1 MKNLLVA
8 VLIGASGAAL
18 VSGCGM
24 LEKQGAYSDD
34 ARFDQVVREV
44 RLSVDSGSVRIVAGE
59 TSSVHRTVHYRGDRP
74 DVSTFR
80 MEGDTLVLDSCEVS
94 GCWVDYDVVVP
105 RGVAVDGD
113 IDSGQAEVQDAST
126 VSLAVSS
133 GDLTVTRP
141 SGAVSVEADSGRVTL
156 AETQDAVTV
165 RADSSDVE
173 VRAAKA
179 APLVARVDSGT
190 IDVRVPRGDYNTTLR
205 VDSGRI
211 DNRIGHD
218 PTGTPLEARA
228 NSGTIT
234 LDFG

>member
-8 VLIGASGAAL
+8 ILLGASGAAL

-24 LEKQGAYSDD
+24 LEKHGSYSDD
-34 ARFDQVVREV
+34 ARLDQPLRGV
-44 RLSVDSGSVRIVAGE
+44 RLAADSGSVRIVAGE
-59 TSSVHRTVHYRGDRP
+59 TSSVHRTVRYRGDRP

-80 MEGDTLVLDSCEVS
+80 VEGDTLVLDACEAA
-94 GCWVDYDVVVP
+94 GCSVDYDVVVP
-105 RGVAVDGD
+105 RGTAVEGGV
-113 IDSGQAEVQDAST
+113 DSGRVEVQDAST
-126 VSLAVSS
+126 VSLSVSS

-179 APLVARVDSGT
+179 APLVANVDSGS
-190 IDVRVPRGDYNTTLR
+190 IDVRVPRGDYNTILS
-205 VDSGRI
+205 VDSGHI
-211 DNRIGHD
+211 NNRIGHE
-218 PTGTPLEARA
+218 PTGTPLEARVS
-228 NSGTIT
+228 SGTIT